1 LFVTDGFQSLFERV
15 RRGDAAAAEQLI
27 VEFESDLRIV
37 ARAVL
42 GNSQLRRVVDS
53 MDICQSVLGNFF
65 LRVMAGQYDIES
77 PEALRALLGRMV
89 RNKVIDHARKL
100 HSQKRG
106 DGHPVAPL
114 NEAITN
120 RDQPTPSEAVALQE
134 IVSIAMKRLSDRER
148 EIVQRRNQGEN
159 WDAIAALYGCTPDAV
174 RKQMKR
180 GLDRVANELHLED

>member
-1 LFVTDGFQSLFERV
+1 MADDFHSLIKRV

-27 VEFESDLRIV
+27 RESESDLRII

-42 GNSQLRRVVDS
+42 LDSQLRRVVDS

-77 PEALRALLGRMV
+77 PEALRALLGAMV

-106 DGHPVAPL
+106 DGKPVAPL
-114 NEAITN
+114 NEAIAHQ
-120 RDQPTPSEAVALQE
+120 DQPTPSEAVALQE
-134 IVSIAMKRLSDRER
+134 IISIAINRLSERER
-148 EIVQRRNQGEN
+148 EIVQLRNQGES
-159 WDAIAALYGCTPDAV
+159 WDAIATVYNCTPDAV